1 MLSNDVCEHRFI
13 CCRPCFF
20 LTPAWWVAGNRHTH
34 LLVTWHQKTSVT
46 ERDASHWLLCS
57 ITRSP
62 VRARVNVPHLALPA
76 YPGLEQ
82 RVRRFS
88 KCDTAPLQVVVVA
101 RFFNSIILCIRRGGR
116 WRGGGSV
123 IFPARIQPEKKTH
136 PMVMYSYYISQ
147 LQIYLSVDPGANPG
161 EFLMGAL
168 VQYRVA
174 ELFICDF
181 LHWVIGLEPLN
192 STYLFVENTNAK
204 LLANVSVM

>member
-1 MLSNDVCEHRFI
+1 
-13 CCRPCFF
+13 
-20 LTPAWWVAGNRHTH
+20 
-34 LLVTWHQKTSVT
+34 
-46 ERDASHWLLCS
+46 
-57 ITRSP
+57 
-62 VRARVNVPHLALPA
+62 
-76 YPGLEQ
+76 
-82 RVRRFS
+82 VRRFS

-101 RFFNSIILCIRRGGR
+101 RFFNSIILCIRR
-116 WRGGGSV
+116 GGSV

-181 LHWVIGLEPLN
+181 LH
-192 STYLFVENTNAK
+192 
-204 LLANVSVM
+204 